1 MLAGQGG
8 YTMLVYLLIQTYL
21 KKGQK
26 AQVGTLLLSI
36 SKYTMLVYLL
46 IQTDLKKGQKAQ
58 VILSKR

>member
-26 AQVGTLLLSI
+26 AQV
-36 SKYTMLVYLL
+36 
-46 IQTDLKKGQKAQ
+46 
-58 VILSKR
+58 ILSKRELVDVRCNTAITLIAQ